1 MDWAADKL
9 QTGAH
14 PYHAAM
20 VLPHASQPDDF
31 LLAHEFCVVAISKG
45 EERVNWLATA
55 TKDRSLMNVKR
66 PQRFGAQSR
75 SDKIGEPL
83 RRYEVSPD
91 VTDSLRRA
99 LNVPSL
105 SEARKREA
113 GINEML
119 KGKKQ

>member
-1 MDWAADKL
+1 
-9 QTGAH
+9 
-14 PYHAAM
+14 M
-20 VLPHASQPDDF
+20 VLQHASQPDDF

-45 EERVNWLATA
+45 EERAKWLAAA
-55 TKDRSLMNVKR
+55 TEDRYLMNVKR
-66 PQRFGAQSR
+66 PQRFGTQYR

-83 RRYEVSPD
+83 RLYEVSPD

-113 GINEML
+113 EINEML